1 VLCTGGGVLFS
12 TVLIHMLKEVRESM
26 EKATELGMLP
36 MEADYPFAE
45 LILCMGRD
53 EKDTNKNLILDSFK
67 DFFSFCW

>member
-1 VLCTGGGVLFS
+1 
-12 TVLIHMLKEVRESM
+12 M

-53 EKDTNKNLILDSFK
+53 EKDIHENLILDSF
-67 DFFSFCW
+67 

>member
-1 VLCTGGGVLFS
+1 MLLS

-45 LILCMGRD
+45 LILCMGR
-53 EKDTNKNLILDSFK
+53 EDTKIHKSLILASF
-67 DFFSFCW
+67 